1 MKKLFIAAMALAT
14 IVSCSKDDAGDAVLE
29 SSKKSVSIKIENMV
43 AGSRTITPSATEA
56 NDLACATAD
65 ELVFVF
71 CDAAWNAVEARVK
84 ADATTEASDTNP
96 GEWTFHAL
104 PQQVANVFVI
114 ANGGYT
120 KQNYPASKDAA
131 ETAWTTEDETEE
143 WDDIIAYGYSE
154 TFTRVQ
160 VEGEDVFCTAEGDT
174 KYPLYEASVRV
185 APAHARIEVKEISC
199 EDLGTHEYGYKALTV
214 NNMILANKYSQKIE
228 TQFVS
233 GTKTSVSAEGGI
245 WSWNVLKQNVSDLV
259 VNITVDEGNNWTI
272 PAGTEER
279 TVTVVDYKAPDG
291 YANTDNMD
299 DDGNLIQFVPEE
311 IYVLK
316 IPFAESNI
324 DKDKDFI
331 CVNVDVEIANWVVV
345 EVTPGFQTN

>member
-14 IVSCSKDDAGDAVLE
+14 IVSCSKDDADQVLE

-43 AGSRTITPSATEA
+43 AGSRTITESAKDAT
-56 NDLACATAD
+56 DLVCATAD

-71 CDAAWNAVEARVK
+71 CDANWKAVEARVK
-84 ADATTEASDTNP
+84 ADATTNASATNP

-114 ANGGYT
+114 ANGDYSKT
-120 KQNYPASKDAA
+120 EYPASKDDA
-131 ETAWTTEDETEE
+131 ETAWKTETINAE
-143 WDDIIAYGYSE
+143 WEDIIAYGYSE
-154 TFTRVQ
+154 TFTRVK
-160 VEGEDVFCTAEGDT
+160 VEGEDAFCTAEGDT

-185 APAHARIEVKEISC
+185 APAHARIEVEEISC
-199 EDLGTHEYGYKALTV
+199 KDLGTHDYGYKKLTV
-214 NNMILANKYSQKIE
+214 NNMILASKYSQNID

-233 GTKTSVSAEGGI
+233 GTNTSVSAEGGI
-245 WSWNVLKQNVSDLV
+245 WSWNVLEQEVSDLV

-272 PAGTEER
+272 PAGTEKR

-291 YANTDNMD
+291 YANTANLDA
-299 DDGNLIQFVPEE
+299 DGNLVKFVPEE

-316 IPFAESNI
+316 IPFLEENI
-324 DKDKDFI
+324 DPDKDYI

>member
-14 IVSCSKDDAGDAVLE
+14 IVSCSKDEGASVLE

-43 AGSRTITPSATEA
+43 AGSRAITPSATEA

-84 ADATTEASDTNP
+84 ADATTEASSSNP

-114 ANGGYT
+114 ANGGYSKT
-120 KQNYPASKDAA
+120 NYPGTKDAA

-160 VEGEDVFCTAEGDT
+160 VEGEDAFCTAEGDT

-199 EDLGTHEYGYKALTV
+199 DDLGTHDYGYKKLTV
-214 NNMILANKYSQKIE
+214 KNMILANKYRQDNID

-233 GTKTSVSAEGGI
+233 GTNTSVSAEGGV

-272 PAGTEER
+272 PAGTEAR
-279 TVTVVDYKAPDG
+279 TVTVVDYKAPTG
-291 YANTDNMD
+291 YANTANVDA
-299 DDGNLIQFVPEE
+299 DGNLVQFVPEE

-316 IPFAESNI
+316 IPFLEENI
-324 DKDKDFI
+324 DADKDYI
-331 CVNVDVEIANWVVV
+331 CVNVDVAIANWVVV